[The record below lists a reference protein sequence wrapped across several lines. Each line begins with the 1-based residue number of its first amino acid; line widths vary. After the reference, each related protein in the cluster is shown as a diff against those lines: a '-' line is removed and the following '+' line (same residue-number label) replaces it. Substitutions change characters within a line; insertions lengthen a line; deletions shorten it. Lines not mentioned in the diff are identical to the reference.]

1 MLWDV
6 IMIESEV
13 FVLYVFLLVY
23 YVICLFIID
32 FDIINISI
40 FFSNVYGLD
49 SCKWKCVFIF
59 CEKYLWYLDLSFVIG
74 IVDV

>member
-49 SCKWKCVFIF
+49 SCKW
-59 CEKYLWYLDLSFVIG
+59 
-74 IVDV
+74 